1 MQFSDEKRELR
12 NFNLNPDKE
21 QGIHNHQMN
30 LNKSAKDENDQ
41 DDINQE
47 SVKKKANMEG
57 VINKMSFSSFESYI
71 FPS

>member
-21 QGIHNHQMN
+21 QGIHNHQMD
-30 LNKSAKDENDQ
+30 LNKSAKDENHQ